1 MTIVW
6 LGCAGALGA
15 IARYGLTLAMLR
27 STGPGFPWGTLAAN
41 LAGCFALGFLAEFA
55 FEHPEAATRARAV
68 VGAGFLGAFTTFSTF
83 GVETYRAFEAG
94 LWGVVAA
101 NVALNLLGGLLLV
114 AAGFAVARG
123 M

>member
-1 MTIVW
+1 VGY
-6 LGCAGALGA
+6 LGGESSRL
-15 IARYGLTLAMLR
+15 LR
-27 STGPGFPWGTLAAN
+27 PRLSRRIRL
-41 LAGCFALGFLAEFA
+41 
-55 FEHPEAATRARAV
+55 EHPEAATRARAV